1 VSKHANKTVLKE
13 RESFAFCLS
22 LINFSSPEDVC
33 KLCSVTVSATG
44 GLLLVVVVVGRREEV
59 AEDELGHVD
68 ALQALVV

>member
-1 VSKHANKTVLKE
+1 MLKE
-13 RESFAFCLS
+13 REFFAFCLS
-22 LINFSSPEDVC
+22 LIDNFSSPEDVC